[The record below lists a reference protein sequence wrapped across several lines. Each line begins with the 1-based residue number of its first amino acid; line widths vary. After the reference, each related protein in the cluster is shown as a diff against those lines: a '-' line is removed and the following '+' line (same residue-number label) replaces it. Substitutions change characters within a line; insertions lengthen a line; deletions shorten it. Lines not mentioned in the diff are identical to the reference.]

1 MKKLIFILLLPA
13 IMLASC
19 NTHKK
24 ELAQLKQENEE
35 LKKLVEIRDQD
46 ISSFMQVFNEIG
58 DNLAQIKAREQIISK
73 QTGNLEAGQDK
84 VAAVKDDLMAIDEL
98 MRKNREN
105 IQSLSAKLKSSKFEN
120 KELQKM
126 VANLENTISEKDTEI
141 VSLVKELENLN
152 YEVKD
157 LYSSV
162 AKLETENVEKG
173 SIINNQDKAL
183 NQAFYLIGAEKE
195 LKEKEV
201 ITKKGGFAGIG
212 RVEKL
217 NQDLNQSLFT
227 EIDIREKNTFPI
239 DGKKVKLLTN
249 HPSDSYIIRK
259 NDDDRYYSF
268 EITKPEDFWRSS
280 KYMVL
285 VVD

>member
-1 MKKLIFILLLPA
+1 MKKLIFILVLSA
-13 IMLASC
+13 IFMASC
-19 NTHKK
+19 NTHTK
-24 ELAQLKQENEE
+24 ELEQLKQENEV
-35 LKKLVEIRDQD
+35 LKKNLALRDQD

-58 DNLAQIKAREQIISK
+58 DNIAQIKAREQLIAK
-73 QTGNLEAGQDK
+73 QTSNIEAGQDK
-84 VAAVKDDLMAIDEL
+84 VAVVKDDLMAIDEL

-105 IQSLSAKLKSSKFEN
+105 IQNLSAKLKSSRFEN
-120 KELQKM
+120 KELLKM
-126 VANLENTISEKDTEI
+126 VANLERTISDKDIEI
-141 VSLVKELENLN
+141 VGLVKELETLN

-162 AKLETENVEKG
+162 SKLESENVEKG

-217 NQDLNQSLFT
+217 NQDLNQGLFT

-268 EITKPEDFWRSS
+268 EITKPEEFWRSS

-285 VVD
+285 TVD

>member
-1 MKKLIFILLLPA
+1 MKKLIFILVLSA
-13 IMLASC
+13 IFMASC

-24 ELAQLKQENEE
+24 ELEQLKQENEV
-35 LKKLVEIRDQD
+35 LKKNLALRDQD

-58 DNLAQIKAREQIISK
+58 DNIAQIKAREQLIAK
-73 QTGNLEAGQDK
+73 QTSNIEAGQDK
-84 VAAVKDDLMAIDEL
+84 VAVVKDDLMAIDEL

-105 IQSLSAKLKSSKFEN
+105 IQNLSAKLKSSRFEN
-120 KELQKM
+120 KELLKM
-126 VANLENTISEKDTEI
+126 VANLERTISDKDIEI
-141 VSLVKELENLN
+141 VGLVKELETLN

-162 AKLETENVEKG
+162 SKLESENVEKG

-183 NQAFYLIGAEKE
+183 NQAFYLIGTEKD

-217 NQDLNQSLFT
+217 NQDLNQGLFT

-268 EITKPEDFWRSS
+268 EITKPEEFWRSS

-285 VVD
+285 TVD

>member
-1 MKKLIFILLLPA
+1 MKKLIFILVLSA
-13 IMLASC
+13 IFMASC
-19 NTHKK
+19 NTHTK
-24 ELAQLKQENEE
+24 ELEQLKQENEV
-35 LKKLVEIRDQD
+35 LKKNLALRDQD

-58 DNLAQIKAREQIISK
+58 DNIAQIKAREQLIAK
-73 QTGNLEAGQDK
+73 QTSNIEAGQDK
-84 VAAVKDDLMAIDEL
+84 VAVVKDDLMAIDEL

-105 IQSLSAKLKSSKFEN
+105 IQNLSTKLKSSRFEN
-120 KELQKM
+120 KELLKM
-126 VANLENTISEKDTEI
+126 VANLERTISDKDIEI
-141 VSLVKELENLN
+141 VGLVKELETLN

-162 AKLETENVEKG
+162 SKLESENVEKG

-217 NQDLNQSLFT
+217 NQDLNQGLFT

-268 EITKPEDFWRSS
+268 EITKPEEFWRSS

-285 VVD
+285 TVD

>member
-1 MKKLIFILLLPA
+1 MKKLFFILLLP
-13 IMLASC
+13 IIFLASC
-19 NTHKK
+19 NSHKK
-24 ELAQLKQENEE
+24 ELEQLKLENEA
-35 LKKLVEIRDQD
+35 LKKNLELRDQD

-58 DNLAQIKAREQIISK
+58 DNLAQIKAREQIITK

-84 VAAVKDDLMAIDEL
+84 VAVVKADLMAIDEL
-98 MRKNREN
+98 MQKNRQN
-105 IQSLSAKLKSSKFEN
+105 IQSLSAKLKSSRFEN

-126 VANLENTISEKDTEI
+126 VANLERTIGDKDIEI
-141 VSLVKELENLN
+141 VGLVKELETLN

-162 AKLETENVEKG
+162 SKLETENVEKG

-183 NQAFYLIGAEKE
+183 NLAYYLIGAEKE
-195 LKEKEV
+195 LKEKQV
-201 ITKKGGFAGIG
+201 ITKTGGFAGIG

-217 NQDLNQSLFT
+217 NQDLNQGLFT

-268 EITKPEDFWRSS
+268 EITKPEEFWRSS

-285 VVD
+285 SVD

>member
-1 MKKLIFILLLPA
+1 MLPA
-13 IMLASC
+13 IFLASC

-24 ELAQLKQENEE
+24 ELEQLKQENEQ
-35 LKKLVEIRDQD
+35 LKKTVELRDKD

-58 DNLAQIKAREQIISK
+58 DNLAQIRAKEQLITK
-73 QTGNLEAGQDK
+73 QTSNLESGQNK
-84 VAAVKDDLMAIDEL
+84 VEVVKNDLMAIDEL
-98 MRKNREN
+98 MKKNREN
-105 IQSLSAKLKSSKFEN
+105 IQSLSAKLKSSRFEN

-126 VANLENTISEKDTEI
+126 VANLEKTISDKDIEI
-141 VSLVKELENLN
+141 VGLVKDLENLH

-162 AKLETENVEKG
+162 SKLETENVEKG
-173 SIINNQDKAL
+173 EIINDQDKAL
-183 NQAFYLIGAEKE
+183 NKAFYLVGGEKE

-239 DGKKVKLLTN
+239 DAKKVKLITS

-259 NDDDRYYSF
+259 NENGRYYSF
-268 EITKPEDFWRSS
+268 EITKPEEFWRSS

-285 VVD
+285 SVD

>member
-1 MKKLIFILLLPA
+1 MKKLIFILVLSA
-13 IMLASC
+13 IFMASC
-19 NTHKK
+19 NTHTK
-24 ELAQLKQENEE
+24 ELEQLKQENEV
-35 LKKLVEIRDQD
+35 LKKNLALRDQD

-58 DNLAQIKAREQIISK
+58 DNIAQIKAREQLIAK
-73 QTGNLEAGQDK
+73 QTSNIEAGQDK
-84 VAAVKDDLMAIDEL
+84 VAVVKDDLMAIDEL

-105 IQSLSAKLKSSKFEN
+105 IQNLSAKLKSSRFEN

-126 VANLENTISEKDTEI
+126 VANLERTISDKDIEI
-141 VSLVKELENLN
+141 VGLVKELETLN

-162 AKLETENVEKG
+162 SKLESENVEKG

-217 NQDLNQSLFT
+217 NQDLNQGLFT

-268 EITKPEDFWRSS
+268 EITKPEEFWRSS

-285 VVD
+285 TVD

>member
-13 IMLASC
+13 ILLASC

-24 ELAQLKQENEE
+24 ELEQLKHENDSLRRNLE
-35 LKKLVEIRDQD
+35 LKGQD
-46 ISSFMQVFNEIG
+46 VGSFMQIFNEIG
-58 DNLAQIKAREQIISK
+58 ENLAQIKAREQIITK
-73 QTGNLEAGQDK
+73 QTGNMEAGQDK

-98 MRKNREN
+98 MKKNREN
-105 IQSLSAKLKSSKFEN
+105 IKNLSAKLKSSKFEN

-126 VANLENTISEKDTEI
+126 VANLQNTISEKDVEI
-141 VSLVKELENLN
+141 VGLVKELESLN
-152 YEVKD
+152 YQVKD

-162 AKLETENVEKG
+162 SKLETENVEKG
-173 SIINNQDKAL
+173 AIINDQDKAL

-227 EIDIREKNTFPI
+227 EIDIREKTTFPI
-239 DGKKVKLLTN
+239 EGKKVKLLTN
-249 HPSDSYIIRK
+249 HPSDSYIMRK
-259 NDDDRYYSF
+259 NEDERYYSF